1 MRMSTHAIG
10 IDIIETD
17 RVRRVFQKHP
27 IRFINRVYT
36 PAEAAFCRGRIPELA
51 ARFSGKEAVMKALGT
66 GIRGLKWKDIEVLSK
81 RGKAPQ
87 IILRDN
93 ALNIAKKQNI
103 NNLSVSLSHSK
114 EYAIASVVGIKN
126 TN

>member
-1 MRMSTHAIG
+1 MIIVNG
-10 IDIIETD
+10 IDIIEIKRIENVELKYKSRFLNRIYT
-17 RVRRVFQKHP
+17 KHE
-27 IRFINRVYT
+27 IEYCKLRAHQLATRF
-36 PAEAAFCRGRIPELA
+36 AA
-51 ARFSGKEAVMKALGT
+51 KEAVMKALGT